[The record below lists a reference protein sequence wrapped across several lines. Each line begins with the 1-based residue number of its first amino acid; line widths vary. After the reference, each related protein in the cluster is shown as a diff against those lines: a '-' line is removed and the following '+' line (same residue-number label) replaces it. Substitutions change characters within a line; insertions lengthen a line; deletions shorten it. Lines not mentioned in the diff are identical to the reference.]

1 MNYKFKTKPYKHQ
14 LTALEKSWN
23 KENFAYFMEM
33 GTGKTKVLI
42 DNLAMLYDKG
52 KIDGALIIAPKGVV
66 KTWYEQELPTH
77 LPNHI
82 ENVTV
87 LWQPNITKT
96 QREKLESLFEIET
109 AFHILIMNV
118 ESLSTDKGVKFAS
131 KFINSHKTLM
141 AIDES
146 TTIKTPTAK
155 RTKNI
160 IDIGKLAKYRRIMTG
175 SPITKNPLDLYTQ
188 CEFLDPWLLDFSS
201 YYAFRNRYA
210 EMKTMHIHGRS
221 IQVVDKF
228 QNLGELSETVKQFS
242 YRVLKEDCLDLP
254 DKIFIKR
261 HVSLTPDQKKIY
273 EQMKKAA
280 MAMLNGKM
288 TTTMTVLTQLMR
300 LHQITCGHFIAD
312 DGSTQSVDSNRLNEL
327 MNILEETEGKAIIW
341 ANYQLSVGEIIQR
354 IIKEYGPGS
363 VVHYYGKTLPEQRD
377 YAIDAFQKGKARF
390 FVGTPATG
398 GYGLTPQED
407 RQDFI
412 RKFQNDPKCRFLIG
426 TPQTGG
432 YGITLTQANTVIYYS
447 NSYDLE
453 KRLQSEDRAHRIGQK
468 KPVTYVDLIAED
480 TVDEKIVKALR
491 DKINIASEVMGEEL
505 KDWI

>member
-1 MNYKFKTKPYKHQ
+1 MNYKFKTKPYAHQ

-42 DNLAMLYDKG
+42 DNVAMLYDKG
-52 KIDGALIIAPKGVV
+52 KIDSALIIAPKGVV

-77 LPNHI
+77 LPDHI
-82 ENVTV
+82 ENVSV

-96 QREKLESLFEIET
+96 QQEKLDSLFEIDS
-109 AFHILIMNV
+109 ALHILVMNV
-118 ESLSTDKGVKFAS
+118 EALSTEKGVKFAT

-146 TTIKTPTAK
+146 TTIKTPTAR

-160 IDIGKLAKYRRIMTG
+160 IKIGLNAKYKRIMTG

-228 QNLGELSETVKQFS
+228 QNLGELSDTVKEFS

-254 DKIFIKR
+254 PKVFIKR
-261 HVSLTPDQKKIY
+261 HVTLTPDQQRIY
-273 EQMKKAA
+273 KQMKDQALA
-280 MAMLNGKM
+280 VLNGKV

-300 LHQITCGHFIAD
+300 LHQITCGYVAAD
-312 DGSTQSVDSNRLNEL
+312 DGTTQHVESNRLNEL
-327 MNILEETEGKAIIW
+327 MSILEDTEGKVIIW
-341 ANYQLSVGEIIQR
+341 ANYQLSVGEIIQK
-354 IIKEYGPGS
+354 IIKVYGPDS
-363 VVHYYGKTLPEQRD
+363 YVHY
-377 YAIDAFQKGKARF
+377 
-390 FVGTPATG
+390 
-398 GYGLTPQED
+398 YGLTPQED

-412 RKFQNDPKCRFLIG
+412 RKFQNDPKCRFIIG

-447 NSYDLE
+447 NGYDLE

-468 KPVTYVDLIAED
+468 KTVTYIDLIAED
-480 TVDEKIVKALR
+480 TIDEKIVEALR
-491 DKINIASEVMGEEL
+491 KKIDIASQVMGEEL

>member
-52 KIDGALIIAPKGVV
+52 KVDGALIIAPKGVV

-77 LPNHI
+77 LADHI

-87 LWQPNITKT
+87 LWQPNITKG
-96 QREKLESLFEIET
+96 QEEKLNSLFEIET
-109 AFHILIMNV
+109 ALHILIMNV
-118 ESLSTDKGVKFAS
+118 EALSTDKGVKFAY
-131 KFINSHKTLM
+131 KFLNSHKTLM

-160 IDIGKLAKYRRIMTG
+160 IDLGEKAKYRRIMTG

-188 CEFLDPWLLDFSS
+188 CYFLDPYLLDHAS
-201 YYAFRNRYA
+201 YYSFRNRYA
-210 EMKTMHIHGRS
+210 IMKTMHVRGRS
-221 IQVVDKF
+221 IQVVSKF
-228 QNLGELSETVKQFS
+228 QNLSELSDIVKTFS
-242 YRVLKEDCLDLP
+242 DRVLKEDCLDLP
-254 DKIFIKR
+254 PKNFTKR
-261 HVSLTPDQKKIY
+261 HIVLTHDQRKIY

-280 MAMLNGKM
+280 MAILNGKV

-300 LHQITCGHFIAD
+300 LHQITCGHFTAD
-312 DGSTQSVDSNRLNEL
+312 DGTTQLIDNNRIKEL
-327 MNILEETEGKAIIW
+327 MNILEETEGKVIIW
-341 ANYQLSVGEIIQR
+341 ANYQRDVNQ
-354 IIKEYGPGS
+354 IIKNIVEKYGEES
-363 VVHYYGKTLPEQRD
+363 IVD
-377 YAIDAFQKGKARF
+377 Y
-390 FVGTPATG
+390 
-398 GYGLTPQED
+398 YGLTPQED
-407 RQDFI
+407 RQDNI
-412 RKFQNDPKCRFLIG
+412 RKFQNGPECRFIIG

-432 YGITLTQANTVIYYS
+432 YGITLTKANTVVYYS
-447 NSYDLE
+447 NGYDLE

-468 KPVTYVDLIAED
+468 KNVTYIDLIAED
-480 TVDEKIVKALR
+480 TIDEKIVEALR
-491 DKINIASEVMGEEL
+491 KKINIASEVMGEEM
-505 KDWI
+505 KEWI

>member
-1 MNYKFKTKPYKHQ
+1 
-14 LTALEKSWN
+14 
-23 KENFAYFMEM
+23 MEM

-52 KIDGALIIAPKGVV
+52 KVDSALIVAPKGVV
-66 KTWYEQELPTH
+66 KTWYEQELPNH
-77 LPNHI
+77 LPTHI
-82 ENVTV
+82 ENTLV
-87 LWQPNITKT
+87 LWQSNITKT
-96 QREKLESLFEIET
+96 QQEKLDTLFENSGDLR
-109 AFHILIMNV
+109 ILIQNV
-118 ESLSTDKGVKFAS
+118 EAFSTEKGFKFAES
-131 KFINSHKTLM
+131 FLNSRRCLM

-146 TTIKTPTAK
+146 TTIKTPTAR

-160 IDIGKLAKYRRIMTG
+160 ISLGKKARYRRILTG

-188 CEFLDPWLLDFSS
+188 CEFLDPWLLDFTS

-210 EMKTMHIHGRS
+210 EMKTMHLRGRS
-221 IQVVDKF
+221 IQVVSEFK
-228 QNLGELSETVKQFS
+228 NLGELSETVKNFS

-254 DKIFIKR
+254 PKNFIKR
-261 HVSLTPDQKKIY
+261 YVSLTPDQKKIY

-280 MAMLNGKM
+280 MAVLNGKV

-300 LHQITCGHFIAD
+300 LHQITCGHFTAD
-312 DGSTQSVDSNRLNEL
+312 DGSIQSVESNRLNEL
-327 MNILEETEGKAIIW
+327 MSVLQETEGKAIIW

-354 IIKEYGPGS
+354 IIKEYGKDS
-363 VVHYYGKTLPEQRD
+363 YVHY
-377 YAIDAFQKGKARF
+377 
-390 FVGTPATG
+390 
-398 GYGLTPQED
+398 YGLTPQED
-407 RQDFI
+407 RQDYI

-447 NSYDLE
+447 NGYDLE

-468 KPVTYVDLIAED
+468 KTVTYVDLICED

>member
-1 MNYKFKTKPYKHQ
+1 MNYRFKTKPYAHQ
-14 LTALEKSWN
+14 MTALEKSWN

-52 KIDGALIIAPKGVV
+52 KVDSALIIAPKGVV

-77 LPNHI
+77 LPDHI

-87 LWQPNITKT
+87 LWQPNIIKK
-96 QREKLESLFEIET
+96 QQEKLDTLFEIET
-109 AFHILIMNV
+109 ALHIFIMNV
-118 ESLSTDKGVKFAS
+118 EALSTDKGVKFAS
-131 KFINSHKTLM
+131 KFLNSHKTLM
-141 AIDES
+141 AVDES

-160 IDIGKLAKYRRIMTG
+160 ITLGRIAKYRRIMTG
-175 SPITKNPLDLYTQ
+175 SPITKNPLDLYSQ
-188 CEFLDPWLLDFSS
+188 CEFLDPWLLDFTS

-228 QNLGELSETVKQFS
+228 QNLSELSDTVKTFS
-242 YRVLKEDCLDLP
+242 ERVLKEDCLDLP
-254 DKIFIKR
+254 PKNFIKR
-261 HVSLTPDQKKIY
+261 HVTLTPDQKRIY

-280 MAMLNGKM
+280 MAVLNGKV

-300 LHQITCGHFIAD
+300 LHQITCGHFTAD
-312 DGSTQSVDSNRLNEL
+312 DGTTQQVESNRLNEL
-327 MNILEETEGKAIIW
+327 MSILEETEGKAIIW
-341 ANYQLSVGEIIQR
+341 ANYQLSVGEIIQK
-354 IIKEYGPGS
+354 IIKVYGEDS
-363 VVHYYGKTLPEQRD
+363 YVHY
-377 YAIDAFQKGKARF
+377 
-390 FVGTPATG
+390 
-398 GYGLTPQED
+398 YGLTPQED
-407 RQDFI
+407 RQNYI

-447 NSYDLE
+447 NGYDFE
-453 KRLQSEDRAHRIGQK
+453 KRLQSEDSAQRIGQK
-468 KPVTYVDLIAED
+468 KTVTYIDMIAED
-480 TVDEKIVKALR
+480 TVDEKIVEALR
-491 DKINIASEVMGEEL
+491 KKINIASEVLGEEL
-505 KDWI
+505 KEWI